1 MIWNQLYNE
10 SIKSRKWSIKWS
22 RFLVLIGSIN
32 HRLGIEGVHEY
43 LEDEIVENSKI
54 KNDRRRE
61 KKWVKNRSYAKMEQK
76 YIFIEKECDL
86 NGNRRDY
93 WWMRVR
99 HHSMEKRDS
108 KMRHRWEWVI
118 DWLNECTNKFPWKVI
133 DSMEFDVTCSK
144 KREEKGKKTREKGR
158 WGKMLKFPWKGYEW
172 KGKRRG
178 WTWIGGQVIW
188 FPWNCLY
195 WRMFDGIRLHM
206 KVYGITWMNV
216 LLPVKLSPWLRGKGD
231 RVGHL
236 PIKRPIPAGRVG

>member
-1 MIWNQLYNE
+1 MEIE
-10 SIKSRKWSIKWS
+10 EI
-22 RFLVLIGSIN
+22 IGEWECVI
-32 HRLGIEGVHEY
+32 IQW
-43 LEDEIVENSKI
+43 K
-54 KNDRRRE
+54 RRE
-61 KKWVKNRSYAKMEQK
+61 SE
-76 YIFIEKECDL
+76 
-86 NGNRRDY
+86 
-93 WWMRVR
+93 
-99 HHSMEKRDS
+99 
-108 KMRHRWEWVI
+108 MRHRWEWVI

-133 DSMEFDVTCSK
+133 DSMEFDVTCWKKREEKGKKTREKGRWGKMLKFPWKGYEWKGKRRGWNWIGGQGIWFPWKVIDSMEFDVTCWK

-178 WTWIGGQVIW
+178 WTWIGGQGIW

-216 LLPVKLSPWLRGKGD
+216 LIPVKLSPWLRGKGD

-236 PIKRPIPAGRVG
+236 PIKRFIPVTGQWTVSMGINCLHA